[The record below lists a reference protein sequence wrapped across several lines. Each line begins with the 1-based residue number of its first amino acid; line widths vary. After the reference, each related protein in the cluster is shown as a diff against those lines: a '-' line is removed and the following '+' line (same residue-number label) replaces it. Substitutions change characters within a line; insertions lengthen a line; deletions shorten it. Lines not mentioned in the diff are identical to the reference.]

1 MTKARRIIDEWATGV
16 KRKISLSF
24 NGIIAIT
31 RTGEGLR
38 GEAYEATRGALP
50 M

>member
-1 MTKARRIIDEWATGV
+1 MNGVTGV

-31 RTGEGLR
+31 RIGEGLK
-38 GEAYEATRGALP
+38 GGSL
-50 M
+50 